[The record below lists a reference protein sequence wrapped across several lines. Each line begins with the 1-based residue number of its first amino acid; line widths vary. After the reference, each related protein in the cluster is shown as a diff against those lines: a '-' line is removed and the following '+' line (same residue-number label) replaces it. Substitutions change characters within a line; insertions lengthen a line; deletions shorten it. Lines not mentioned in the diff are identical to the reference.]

1 MTRHLVEKDQAASR
15 WTDASSCIVFCQ
27 QVSKQYKLMHRVN
40 PNQTFE
46 CTAPLSSGTKLNKW
60 NWIERD
66 LPRSEGKI

>member
-1 MTRHLVEKDQAASR
+1 
-15 WTDASSCIVFCQ
+15 
-27 QVSKQYKLMHRVN
+27 MHRVN

-60 NWIERD
+60 NWIGRD